1 MRSSESSPGED
12 SSTSEDTS
20 GKDLEKDLEG
30 LEEARSKEGNE
41 DERYVKWKGLSSE
54 LKTAENAIKER
65 SSSSESTEDP
75 VLQDLA
81 KEVKS
86 LQDQLKE
93 LEDSDELKENVS
105 AVRVLF
111 PPLPKSDTTNTADV
125 TNTASKDR
133 KRPMPLRECN
143 SVNNESMVQHP
154 PPRKS
159 KRLRL

>member
-20 GKDLEKDLEG
+20 GKDLEK
-30 LEEARSKEGNE
+30 EEPRSKEGNE
-41 DERYVKWKGLSSE
+41 DERYVKWKILSSE

-81 KEVKS
+81 KEVDS

-133 KRPMPLRECN
+133 KRQMPLRECN
-143 SVNNESMVQHP
+143 SVNNKSMVHHP